1 MSGPL
6 VNANARRATG
16 RREESISERHYRL
29 AGVSQATL
37 AVWQQEATRLL
48 SEYLRSGD
56 RRHLAALYRHCY
68 GIDVR
73 LRGGDVRCM
82 P

>member
-48 SEYLRSGD
+48 SEY
-56 RRHLAALYRHCY
+56 RRTGNAAHLKAFRVHRGAM
-68 GIDVR
+68 GGR
-73 LRGGDVRCM
+73 LRGKETVR
-82 P
+82 